1 MVTRLSSILSTFLL
15 AFLLPF
21 LLALTLPHAASAA
34 VSAQLSAQD
43 IDELESVRLTI
54 RATETRQTETLD
66 LSHLEADFHVMGTN
80 TSSQYRFRN
89 GREQSWVDYQI
100 TLQPKRTG
108 VLKIPSIK
116 VGREETPEISLRVR
130 ALSLET
136 REKIKELVFFETEL
150 SKSEVYV
157 QAQVIF
163 TRRLLYSEG
172 VQLYSDLPGAPELP
186 NAVVLTLGET
196 SAGSVRRDGKVYG
209 VVEQRYAIFPEA
221 SGRLVLPAISVTAS
235 VRLVENNR
243 YSRKGVRVGTS
254 ESVIYVLPVPAG
266 YPSNQPW
273 LPAEDVV
280 LHQEIDTNAPVNVG
294 DTVTHELL
302 VHIKGNVGSIAPP
315 VTWSVPENE
324 LRTYPQSPVI
334 NDDTNS
340 KSVTGSRLQT
350 TSIVALQP
358 GQIEIPSQEIYWWN
372 TETNELAITRSSALT
387 LSAEGQAIVQSDPV
401 EDAREPTSNNERLAT
416 EALDWS
422 QIIELGK
429 WLGALALL
437 GVIAFSGIR
446 LMRSV
451 RLNKQP
457 DTTSKIKNA
466 GSPGELLG
474 GIAVFL
480 GDQTRQLALTR
491 FRGTSEEHA
500 DFLAQLEA
508 QAYAGDDCELDP
520 QSRKKALSLAS
531 QVLEQSSK
539 LEKKQARTTLPPLYD
554 WKATS

>member
-1 MVTRLSSILSTFLL
+1 M
-15 AFLLPF
+15 LPF

-130 ALSLET
+130 ALSSET

-280 LHQEIDTNAPVNVG
+280 LHQEIDTSAPVNVG

-340 KSVTGSRLQT
+340 ESVTGSRLQT

-500 DFLAQLEA
+500 EFLAQLEA
-508 QAYAGDDCELDP
+508 QAYAGDDSELDP

-531 QVLEQSSK
+531 QVLDQSSK
-539 LEKKQARTTLPPLYD
+539 LANKQARTTLPPLYD

>member
-130 ALSLET
+130 ALSSET

-280 LHQEIDTNAPVNVG
+280 LHQEIDTSAPVNVG

-340 KSVTGSRLQT
+340 ESVTGSRLQT

-401 EDAREPTSNNERLAT
+401 EDVREPTSNNERLAT

-500 DFLAQLEA
+500 EFLAQLEA
-508 QAYAGDDCELDP
+508 QAYAGDDSELDP

-531 QVLEQSSK
+531 QVLDQSSK
-539 LEKKQARTTLPPLYD
+539 LANKQARTTLPPLYD

>member
-1 MVTRLSSILSTFLL
+1 MVINPLPILL
-15 AFLLPF
+15 AFLL
-21 LLALTLPHAASAA
+21 TIILPNAASAA

-66 LSHLEADFHVMGTN
+66 LAHLEADFHVMGTN

-130 ALSLET
+130 ALSSET

-340 KSVTGSRLQT
+340 ESVTGSRLQT

-416 EALDWS
+416 EDLDWS
-422 QIIELGK
+422 QILEMGK
-429 WLGALALL
+429 WLGALALI
-437 GVIAFSGIR
+437 GIIAFSGMR

-457 DTTSKIKNA
+457 DTTGKIKNA
-466 GSPGELLG
+466 GSPGELLS

-480 GDQTRQLALTR
+480 GDQTRQQALTR

-500 DFLAQLEA
+500 GFLTQLEA
-508 QAYAGDDCELDP
+508 QAYADGGSELDP

-539 LEKKQARTTLPPLYD
+539 LAKKQARTSLPPLYD

>member
-1 MVTRLSSILSTFLL
+1 M
-15 AFLLPF
+15 LP
-21 LLALTLPHAASAA
+21 TVVNAA

-66 LSHLEADFHVMGTN
+66 LSHLETDFHVMGTN

-108 VLKIPSIK
+108 VLKIPGIK

-130 ALSLET
+130 ALSSET

-209 VVEQRYAIFPEA
+209 IVEQRYAIFPEA
-221 SGRLVLPAISVTAS
+221 SGRLILPAISVTAS

-266 YPSNQPW
+266 YPSDQPW

-280 LHQEIDTNAPVNVG
+280 LHQEIDADGPVNVG

-302 VHIKGNVGSIAPP
+302 VHIQGNVGSIAPP
-315 VTWSVPENE
+315 ITWSVPDNE

-334 NDDTNS
+334 NDDTNAE
-340 KSVTGSRLQT
+340 SVAGSRLQT
-350 TSIVALQP
+350 TSIVPLQP
-358 GQIEIPSQEIYWWN
+358 GRLEIPQQEIYWWN
-372 TETNELAITRSSALT
+372 TETNELAVTRSNPVA
-387 LSAEGQAIVQSDPV
+387 LSAQGQAIAQPSPTQDSN
-401 EDAREPTSNNERLAT
+401 EPTIENEP
-416 EALDWS
+416 LDTKPFDWT
-422 QIIELGK
+422 QLIEFSK
-429 WLGALALL
+429 WLAAIALI
-437 GVIAFSGIR
+437 GVIAFAAIR
-446 LMRSV
+446 LV
-451 RLNKQP
+451 RLRDRTKQT
-457 DTTSKIKNA
+457 DSTIAIKNA
-466 GSPGELLG
+466 DRPGELMT
-474 GIAVFL
+474 GIAIFL
-480 GDQTRQLALTR
+480 GEQTRQKGLTR
-491 FRGTSEEHA
+491 FRNASETHA
-500 DFLAQLEA
+500 NFLARLET
-508 QAYAGDDCELDP
+508 QAYSSDDQTLDA
-520 QSRKKALSLAS
+520 QTKKEALTLATS
-531 QVLEQSSK
+531 VRDRSD
-539 LEKKQARTTLPPLYD
+539 QAARNARQNTLPPLYD
-554 WKATS
+554 WKTTS

>member
-1 MVTRLSSILSTFLL
+1 MVAR
-15 AFLLPF
+15 LLPLLVFF
-21 LLALTLPHAASAA
+21 LIPATASGA

-66 LSHLEADFHVMGTN
+66 LSHLETDFHVMGTN

-108 VLKIPSIK
+108 VLKIPGIK

-130 ALSLET
+130 ALSSET

-221 SGRLVLPAISVTAS
+221 SGRLILPAISVTAS

-280 LHQEIDTNAPVNVG
+280 LHQEIDADGSVNVG

-302 VHIKGNVGSIAPP
+302 VHIQGNVGSIAPP
-315 VTWSVPENE
+315 INWSVPDNE

-334 NDDTNS
+334 NDDTNAD
-340 KSVTGSRLQT
+340 SVTGSRLQT
-350 TSIVALQP
+350 TSIVPLQP
-358 GQIEIPSQEIYWWN
+358 GRLEIPQQEIYWWN
-372 TETNELAITRSSALT
+372 TETNKLAITRSNPVV
-387 LSAEGQAIVQSDPV
+387 LSAQGQAIAQTNPAQ
-401 EDAREPTSNNERLAT
+401 DANEASTDNEP
-416 EALDWS
+416 LDAQPFDWT
-422 QIIELGK
+422 QLIELVK
-429 WLGALALL
+429 WLGTIALM
-437 GVIAFSGIR
+437 GIIIFATLR
-446 LMRSV
+446 LVRS
-451 RLNKQP
+451 REKTQQT
-457 DTTSKIKNA
+457 DTTQAIRNA
-466 GSPGELLG
+466 TSPGELMT
-474 GIAVFL
+474 GISIFL
-480 GDQTRQLALTR
+480 GEPTRQKGLSR
-491 FRGTSEEHA
+491 FRNTSEEHA
-500 DFLAQLEA
+500 NFLARLEA
-508 QAYAGDDCELDP
+508 EAYSSEERTLDA
-520 QSRKKALSLAS
+520 QTNKEALKLAS
-531 QVLEQSSK
+531 SVGD
-539 LEKKQARTTLPPLYD
+539 QADQQNAQRNTLPPLYD
-554 WKATS
+554 WQTTS